1 MPTASPQPSQTV
13 PFRTVIA
20 LGLMFFAVFMG
31 AGNVIFPPLLG
42 QQSGTAFPWAI
53 LGFLLT
59 GVGLPALALVAVS
72 RVGGLDRLSARV
84 GSGFG
89 VVFTVLAYLLIGPS
103 FGIPRTA
110 TVSYEVGIAPLAPDR
125 GDSPWPL
132 LIYAFVFFLITL
144 LLAANPTKI
153 VDWIGKMLA
162 PVLVLVI
169 ALFAVKAII
178 TPLGG
183 FGEPTGDYAAAPLP
197 AGFVQGY
204 LTVDAVA
211 ALVLGILVVSGFAGV
226 GVTNPTVIR
235 KKMPAVVLVMAVG
248 LSLVYLSLGYIGAT
262 SRSAVGE
269 QDNGGALLAEVSRAL
284 FGGFGGT
291 LLAAVIIM
299 ACLTTSIGLVSSM
312 AEFFSGLVPKVSYR
326 WWAVVFS
333 FIGFLFANVGLE
345 TLIAIAMPML
355 MAVYPVTLVL
365 VLLYF
370 FEKLFRGDRLVYRF
384 AVAFTAVVGVLGGL
398 REAGLG
404 GTAVEGM
411 MTALPWGAD
420 GLGWVVPAV
429 AGTAIGVI
437 LHFAL
442 GRHGEDHTARLDARM
457 KQKAGG
463 TL

>member
-1 MPTASPQPSQTV
+1 MQKQTTQTV
-13 PFRTVIA
+13 PFRTVIT

-31 AGNVIFPPLLG
+31 AGNIIFPPLLG
-42 QQSGTAFPWAI
+42 QQAGTAFPWAI

-72 RVGGLDRLSARV
+72 RVGGLARLSARV
-84 GSGFG
+84 GHAFG
-89 VVFTVLAYLLIGPS
+89 VVFTVFAYLLIGPS

-110 TVSYEVGIAPLAPDR
+110 TVSYEVGVAPLLPNA
-125 GDSPWPL
+125 GDAQWPL
-132 LIYAFVFFLITL
+132 VLYALVFFIITL
-144 LLAANPTKI
+144 VLAANPTKI

-169 ALFAVKAII
+169 AVFAIKALIS
-178 TPLGG
+178 PLGG
-183 FGEPTGDYAAAPLP
+183 FGEPVGDYSNAALQT
-197 AGFVQGY
+197 GFVQGY

-211 ALVLGILVVSGFAGV
+211 ALVLGILVVSGFSGV

-235 KKMPAVVLVMAVG
+235 RKMPWVVLVMSIG
-248 LSLVYLSLGYIGAT
+248 LSLVYISLGYIGAT
-262 SRSAVGE
+262 SRGAVGE

-284 FGGFGGT
+284 FGDIGGA

-312 AEFFSGLVPKVSYR
+312 AEFFSELVPKVSYR
-326 WWAVVFS
+326 VWAVVFS
-333 FIGFLFANVGLE
+333 LIGFLFANVGLDA
-345 TLIAIAMPML
+345 LIALALPML

-370 FEKLFRGDRLVYRF
+370 FEKLFRGDRLVYRL
-384 AVAFTAVVGVLGGL
+384 AVIFTAVISVLGGL
-398 REAGLG
+398 KEAGLG
-404 GTAVEGM
+404 GDAIDSILN
-411 MTALPWGAD
+411 ALPWGAE
-420 GLGWVVPAV
+420 GLGWVVPAL
-429 AGTAIGVI
+429 AGVAIGVV

-442 GRHGEDHTARLDARM
+442 GRHDQDHTARLDARM
-457 KQKAGG
+457 KEKSGG